1 MKKTLIL
8 IVLAVLTGMSMSAQM
23 VIKNDGRIIVGPNTN
38 PNDDL
43 DYILTMAIHG
53 SGDYF
58 AGSKLGFGDMGR
70 QSLNGLNVFVG
81 EYGTTDSDR
90 LWLHGKNGIV
100 MTNGNGTTVVGSY
113 GYQANAS
120 PRFTFYDGVRMDRLF
135 VSSVDNHKRSVG
147 EIQNALPRLMQLNGI
162 RYNYRPVNNIVPD
175 VSMVSPIETDSL
187 SDRERADIAQMESLL
202 SLRDQ
207 GDIRYGLMASDI
219 ASVFPELVERD
230 SVGNEYVNYL
240 ELIPIMI
247 SAFKELYSTLEENGI
262 RLDAEGHND
271 YMNSP
276 YSDSTSRMA
285 YGREYG
291 IQGTADNGAKLYQ
304 NTPNPFSNTTVIKY
318 FVPNNVSQADLF
330 IFNLNGELLQTYP
343 LNTFGNGQIMIDG
356 STFNAGMY
364 VYSLVVDNQIMDTK
378 RMILTK

>member
-1 MKKTLIL
+1 
-8 IVLAVLTGMSMSAQM
+8 
-23 VIKNDGRIIVGPNTN
+23 
-38 PNDDL
+38 
-43 DYILTMAIHG
+43 
-53 SGDYF
+53 
-58 AGSKLGFGDMGR
+58 
-70 QSLNGLNVFVG
+70 
-81 EYGTTDSDR
+81 
-90 LWLHGKNGIV
+90 
-100 MTNGNGTTVVGSY
+100 MTNGNGTTVVGTY

-162 RYNYRPVNNIVPD
+162 RYNYRPVNNIVPV
-175 VSMVSPIETDSL
+175 VSMESSIATDSL
-187 SDRERADIAQMESLL
+187 SDRERADMAQMESLL

-262 RLDAEGHND
+262 RIDAEGHND

-276 YSDSTSRMA
+276 HSDSTSRMA
-285 YGREYG
+285 YGRGYS
-291 IQGTADNGAKLYQ
+291 IRGTADNGAILYQ

-364 VYSLVVDNQIMDTK
+364 VYSLVVDSQIMDTK